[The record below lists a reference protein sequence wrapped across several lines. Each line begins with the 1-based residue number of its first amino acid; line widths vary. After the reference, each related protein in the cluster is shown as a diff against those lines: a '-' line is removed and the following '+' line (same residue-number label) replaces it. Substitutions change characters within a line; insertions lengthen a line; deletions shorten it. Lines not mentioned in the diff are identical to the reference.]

1 MKRAGTE
8 SAKRTIENSPAIHR
22 WDQRSNS
29 LRSPQS
35 GRLKSSLDYE
45 VRTRSVARFTVSSVS
60 PMARFPALKSW
71 AILVRPLRRLLIPA
85 SATLVLAT
93 MALTASS
100 QTTQRKPSEATRP
113 VVVMSAQSL
122 DDLKQKLQPGNKTE
136 ELIDSAGMELRVAVQ
151 HEKNKTGAAAEL
163 HDASD
168 DVYYVL
174 EGGATL
180 VLGGTLEAPKEVEPG
195 EWRSSRIIDG
205 KTFEIT
211 KGDLVI
217 VPRGTPHQRSTAGKD
232 FTMILIKIYAEP
244 LKPGAPKP
252 TSLSQKP

>member
-1 MKRAGTE
+1 MHMRV
-8 SAKRTIENSPAIHR
+8 S
-22 WDQRSNS
+22 
-29 LRSPQS
+29 
-35 GRLKSSLDYE
+35 RLIKL
-45 VRTRSVARFTVSSVS
+45 VVF
-60 PMARFPALKSW
+60 
-71 AILVRPLRRLLIPA
+71 ILVSTVA
-85 SATLVLAT
+85 VSA
-93 MALTASS
+93 
-100 QTTQRKPSEATRP
+100 QRKPSEATRP
-113 VVVMSAQSL
+113 VVVMSGQSL

-136 ELIDSAGMELRVAVQ
+136 ELIDSAGMQLRVAVQ

-180 VLGGTLEAPKEVEPG
+180 VLGGKLETPKEVEPG
-195 EWRSSRIIDG
+195 EWRSPSIIGG

-211 KGDLVI
+211 KGDLVV
-217 VPRGTPHQRSTAGKD
+217 VPRGTPHQRSTANKD

-244 LKPGAPKP
+244 LKSGAPKP